1 MGENEFIR
9 QSTTQ
14 GKNNNKVTV
23 SKVNVDSANLIEE
36 KLNGKELYGKN
47 LDVVKTLESAFYF
60 SIYLLALIG
69 WLIFLRLSNSRK
81 ILKNRMTTLQYFS
94 QIPCRTCRFFTNN
107 QYLKCAVHP
116 STVLKQQAINCP
128 DYWSQDG

>member
-1 MGENEFIR
+1 MDEKEFIK
-9 QSTTQ
+9 QSTTE
-14 GKNNNKVTV
+14 GKNNNEVTG
-23 SKVNVDSANLIEE
+23 SKASQDSVLIEE
-36 KLNGKELYGKN
+36 KLNGEKLYGKN
-47 LDVVKTLESAFYF
+47 FDVVKMPESAFYF

-81 ILKNRMTTLQYFS
+81 ILKNRSTTLQYFS

>member
-1 MGENEFIR
+1 MDKKEFIK
-9 QSTTQ
+9 QSTTE
-14 GKNNNKVTV
+14 GKNNNEVTG
-23 SKVNVDSANLIEE
+23 SKASQDSVLIEE
-36 KLNGKELYGKN
+36 KLNGEKLYGKN
-47 LDVVKTLESAFYF
+47 LDVVKTPESAFYF

-81 ILKNRMTTLQYFS
+81 ILKNRSTTLQYFS

-128 DYWSQDG
+128 DYWSQYR

>member
-14 GKNNNKVTV
+14 EKNNNKVTV
-23 SKVNVDSANLIEE
+23 SNVNVDSVNLIEE
-36 KLNGKELYGKN
+36 KLNGEELHGKN
-47 LDVVKTLESAFYF
+47 LDVVKTPESAFYF
-60 SIYLLALIG
+60 SIYLVALTG

-81 ILKNRMTTLQYFS
+81 TLKNRMTTLQYFN
-94 QIPCRTCRFFTNN
+94 QVACRTCLFFTNN

-116 STVLKQQAINCP
+116 STVLKQQAINCS
-128 DYWSQDG
+128 DYWFQDG

>member
-1 MGENEFIR
+1 MDKKEFIK
-9 QSTTQ
+9 QSTTE
-14 GKNNNKVTV
+14 GKNNNEVTG
-23 SKVNVDSANLIEE
+23 SKASQDSVLIEE
-36 KLNGKELYGKN
+36 KLNGEKLYEKN
-47 LDVVKTLESAFYF
+47 YDVVKMPESAFYF

-81 ILKNRMTTLQYFS
+81 ILKNRSTTLQYFS

-128 DYWSQDG
+128 DYWSQYR

>member
-1 MGENEFIR
+1 MDEKEFIK
-9 QSTTQ
+9 QSTTE
-14 GKNNNKVTV
+14 GKNNNEVTG
-23 SKVNVDSANLIEE
+23 SKASQDSVLIEE
-36 KLNGKELYGKN
+36 KLNGEKLYGKN
-47 LDVVKTLESAFYF
+47 FDVVKMPESAFYF

-81 ILKNRMTTLQYFS
+81 ILKNRSTTLQYFS
-94 QIPCRTCRFFTNN
+94 QIPCRTCRFFINN

-128 DYWSQDG
+128 DYWSQYR

>member
-1 MGENEFIR
+1 MDKKEFIK
-9 QSTTQ
+9 QSTTE
-14 GKNNNKVTV
+14 GKNNNEITG
-23 SKVNVDSANLIEE
+23 SKASQDSVLIEE
-36 KLNGKELYGKN
+36 KLNGEKLYGKN
-47 LDVVKTLESAFYF
+47 LDVVKTPESAFYF

-81 ILKNRMTTLQYFS
+81 ILKNRSTTLQYFS

-128 DYWSQDG
+128 DYWSQYR